1 MEGGKVMP
9 NLRVRPSGDHGRV
22 ISITP
27 DSAGWTYVGF
37 DVVRLRPGETSF
49 ADTEDREACLVLI
62 EGRAVVTAGTEDF
75 GLIGERMTPF
85 SGKPHAVYVPA
96 GASWSVKAATDVTL
110 GVCSAPGKRGA
121 RPARHIDPA
130 DLVQETR
137 GKGRNTRLV
146 TGILPEGEPADSL
159 IVVEVIT
166 PAGNTSSYPPHK
178 HDVDD
183 LPTESCLEE
192 TYYHRVNPAQGWVF
206 QRVYTDDRS
215 LDEAMALEDG
225 DVAMVPRGY
234 HPVATLHGYDSYY
247 LNVMA
252 GPTRTWKFHNAP
264 EHEWL
269 FRL

>member
-1 MEGGKVMP
+1 MP
-9 NLRVRPSGDHGRV
+9 NLRVRPSGDHGKV

-49 ADTEDREACLVLI
+49 ADTGDREACLVLI

-159 IVVEVIT
+159 IVIEVIT

-234 HPVATLHGYDSYY
+234 HPVATLAGYDSYY

-252 GPTRTWKFHNAP
+252 GPRREWRIRNDPA
-264 EHEWL
+264 HEWML
-269 FRL
+269 